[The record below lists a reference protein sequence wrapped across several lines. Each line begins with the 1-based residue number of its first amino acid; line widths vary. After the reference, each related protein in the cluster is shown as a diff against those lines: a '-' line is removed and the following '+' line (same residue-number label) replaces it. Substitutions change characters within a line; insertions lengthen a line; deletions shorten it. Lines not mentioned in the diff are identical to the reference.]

1 MSDKETIKKKRPRP
15 VEPETIEFHA
25 PDGFR
30 SEYCA
35 MLRDHIGK
43 GFSFSSFE
51 IGVTNATLQRWLR
64 DYPEFREARESGE
77 RKKLKI
83 LEAAGMRMAV
93 VESNVSAW
101 KLMMSQHGV
110 GEKTAS
116 VQHHIHERI
125 DTNRDEPVRV
135 EETSQRK
142 ARKARIRELAAE
154 LEINLSGDT
163 LEIEGE
169 VIDES

>member
-15 VEPETIEFHA
+15 VEPDKVEFHA

-35 MLRDHIGK
+35 MLRDHIGR
-43 GFSFSSFE
+43 GFSFASFE
-51 IGVTNATLQRWLR
+51 IGVTNATLHRWLH
-64 DYPEFREARESGE
+64 DYPEFNEARESGE

-83 LEAAGMRMAV
+83 LEAAGLKMAV
-93 VESNVSAW
+93 VESNVQAW
-101 KLMMSQHGV
+101 KLLMSQQGV
-110 GEKTAS
+110 VEKTAS

-125 DTNRDEPVRV
+125 DNTRDEPVRV

-142 ARKARIRELAAE
+142 ARKDRIRELAAE
-154 LEINLSGDT
+154 LEIDLSPT

-169 VIDES
+169 VIEES